1 MKTPSATPQTAPQA
15 KAAKPSL
22 AEQIAAS
29 KAQGGKPPVA
39 ASSSGSK
46 SKQSAAPEAPEE
58 KTRAAEVRAALVK
71 EWKELWQDRV
81 SRIVLLGTAG
91 TVALGIVGGAVL
103 YSRKPVEPKKKT
115 DPAALVEK
123 ESVKEE
129 DPITPEE
136 RYAIHRSI
144 IEGVPYVAPKPEN
157 AETEVPRETEK
168 QRPVREK
175 SQPAAEKPQPIAKPD
190 DAEKLRAK
198 RAEIA
203 TTGQLKVSTN
213 PEDMKATMDAL
224 KEWSRQDA
232 ESARAKASK
241 R

>member
-22 AEQIAAS
+22 ADQIAAS

-39 ASSSGSK
+39 APSPVSK
-46 SKQSAAPEAPEE
+46 VKPSTASETPEE
-58 KTRAAEVRAALVK
+58 TSRAAEVRAALVK
-71 EWKELWQDRV
+71 EWIELWKDRT

-91 TVALGIVGGAVL
+91 TIALGIAGGAAL
-103 YSRKPVEPKKKT
+103 YSRKPVEPKKKA

-123 ESVKEE
+123 ETAKPE
-129 DPITPEE
+129 DAVTPEE
-136 RYAIHRSI
+136 RYAVHKSI
-144 IEGVPYVAPKPEN
+144 IEGVPYAAPKPEN
-157 AETEVPRETEK
+157 AESEKPRETEK
-168 QRPVREK
+168 RQPVSENP
-175 SQPAAEKPQPIAKPD
+175 QPVPAAAKPD

-198 RAEIA
+198 KEEIA

>member
-1 MKTPSATPQTAPQA
+1 MKTPSATPQSAPQA

-39 ASSSGSK
+39 APSSVPK
-46 SKQSAAPEAPEE
+46 AKQPAVSETPEE
-58 KTRAAEVRAALVK
+58 ISRAAEVRAALVK
-71 EWKELWQDRV
+71 EWKELWKDRT

-91 TVALGIVGGAVL
+91 TIALGIAGGAAL

-123 ESVKEE
+123 EAAKPE
-129 DPITPEE
+129 DPVTPKE
-136 RYAIHRSI
+136 RYAIHKSI
-144 IEGVPYVAPKPEN
+144 IEGSPYVAPRPEN
-157 AETEVPRETEK
+157 AE
-168 QRPVREK
+168 
-175 SQPAAEKPQPIAKPD
+175 AEKPRKTEDPQPAPVTAKPD
-190 DAEKLRAK
+190 DAEKLRIK
-198 RAEIA
+198 REEIA